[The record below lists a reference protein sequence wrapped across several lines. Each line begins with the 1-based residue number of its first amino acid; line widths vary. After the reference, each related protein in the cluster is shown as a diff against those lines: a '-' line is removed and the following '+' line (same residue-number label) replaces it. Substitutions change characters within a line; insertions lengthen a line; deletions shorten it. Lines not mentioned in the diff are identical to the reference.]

1 MTSTGFCGGPYLSNL
16 NITTVQFTHKGIIA
30 GQKQHGILDT
40 NYHKD
45 QMMIAILSFPLLMR
59 LKRYLEIKK
68 YYDAE
73 NN

>member
-30 GQKQHGILDT
+30 EQKQHGILDT

-45 QMMIAILSFPLLMR
+45 TNDDSHSIIFFID
-59 LKRYLEIKK
+59 EIKK
-68 YYDAE
+68 IPI
-73 NN
+73 N

>member
-30 GQKQHGILDT
+30 EQKQHGILDT

-45 QMMIAILSFPLLMR
+45 PMMIAILSISFID
-59 LKRYLEIKK
+59 EIKK
-68 YYDAE
+68 IPINYKIL
-73 NN
+73 

>member
-1 MTSTGFCGGPYLSNL
+1 MK
-16 NITTVQFTHKGIIA
+16 I
-30 GQKQHGILDT
+30 
-40 NYHKD
+40 
-45 QMMIAILSFPLLMR
+45 QMMIDILSFPLLMR